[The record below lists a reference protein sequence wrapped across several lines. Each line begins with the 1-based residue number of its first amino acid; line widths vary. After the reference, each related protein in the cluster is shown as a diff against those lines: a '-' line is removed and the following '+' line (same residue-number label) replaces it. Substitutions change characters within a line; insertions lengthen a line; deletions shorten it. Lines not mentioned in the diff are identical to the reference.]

1 MKTILTSL
9 ALSLTLA
16 ANATIFTVSSNP
28 TVPAQYSDIQAA
40 HNVAEAGDTLQL
52 VGSLNSY
59 NLTLSKRLHIIG
71 PGWGTPPGMPANMYT
86 TTFNAGSAGSIMEG
100 VQISAYAI
108 INAANI
114 TIKDS
119 YVYQLNLST
128 SSTNLLVRNCVG
140 LRNIYDIGS
149 AGGLM
154 FSNCLFNY
162 VDGVDSSQPHAY
174 LDGNNSTMAFPTLFT
189 NCTFYKIYMWE
200 LYNVQFSN
208 CVMHSFQELYP
219 GYTQDYNNC
228 PGCSINNSMLFCS
241 GCAFTDIGGGVTLA
255 DNLNNGTN
263 PFINAPQTLNAYA
276 NNTIPFNQLNFSL
289 VASSQGINAGTD
301 GTTIGIQGGAYPF
314 AEGSQ
319 YGSLSGQ
326 VPYVSSFI
334 INNPVIQQG
343 GTLDIQATGII
354 PANQ

>member
-9 ALSLTLA
+9 ALSLTVA
-16 ANATIFTVSSNP
+16 ANATIFTVSNNP
-28 TVPAQYSDIQAA
+28 TVPAQYSDIQIA

-59 NLTLSKRLHIIG
+59 NLNSSKRLHIIG
-71 PGWGTPPGMPANMYT
+71 PGWGTPPGMPAYMYT
-86 TTFNAGSAGSIMEG
+86 TNFGAGSEGSIMEG
-100 VQISAYAI
+100 VQISYYAT

-119 YVYQLNLST
+119 YIYQLSMNSN
-128 SSTNLLVRNCVG
+128 STNLLVRNCVG
-140 LRNIYDIGS
+140 FRYLYEIGQA
-149 AGGLM
+149 AGQV
-154 FSNCLFNY
+154 FSNCIFNFT
-162 VDGVDSSQPHAY
+162 DSYESFQPFVL
-174 LDGNNSTMAFPTLFT
+174 LDGSNSSMAYSTLFA
-189 NCTFYKIYMWE
+189 NCTFYKILMTE
-200 LYNVQFSN
+200 LYNAQFSN
-208 CVMHSFQELYP
+208 CVMHSFTETYLN
-219 GYTQDYNNC
+219 GSGDFDNC
-228 PGCSINNSMLFCS
+228 SGCTINNSMLFCS
-241 GCAFTDIGGGVTLA
+241 GCAFTDIDGAVTLT
-255 DNLNNGTN
+255 DNLSNGTN
-263 PFINAPQTLNAYA
+263 PFINAPQTPNAYA

-289 VASSQGINAGTD
+289 IASSQGINAGSD

-334 INNPVIQQG
+334 INNPVIPQG